1 MSVFESG
8 PKGLGVSSDPF
19 APGSVGLYYWQAFY
33 SGDGNNEAVTSACSA
48 EVLEVGAS
56 LGTISTSLSATSIS
70 IGDKVHDSAT
80 LSGVTSDA
88 GGDVTYAVYDGG
100 SCSGAALDTSKV
112 TVTAGVVL
120 DSKDFDVFDSA
131 GTYSFQ
137 AVYSGDANNKGAT
150 SVCGT
155 ELLTVNQNEPSISTL
170 LSASQV
176 MMGMPVSDTAT
187 LSSGVTPTGTI
198 TFNVYP
204 AGDTTC
210 HLDPIKTYT
219 VNVNGNSKYTSD
231 PFTPSGVGVYQWVAA
246 YGGDDNNK
254 PASSN
259 CGDEPL
265 EVGASTTTSTTTT
278 SETTSSTTSS
288 TSTTTTTTTD
298 TTESTFSLPTTST
311 SQTTPDAPVGGQ
323 VYSVSKA
330 DLLEP
335 YFALAAFLVVLAVVL
350 GKKRRS

>member
-1 MSVFESG
+1 
-8 PKGLGVSSDPF
+8 
-19 APGSVGLYYWQAFY
+19 
-33 SGDGNNEAVTSACSA
+33 
-48 EVLEVGAS
+48 
-56 LGTISTSLSATSIS
+56 
-70 IGDKVHDSAT
+70 
-80 LSGVTSDA
+80 
-88 GGDVTYAVYDGG
+88 VTYAVYDGG
-100 SCSGAALDTSKV
+100 SCGGAALDTSKV
-112 TVTAGVVL
+112 AVTAGVVL

-150 SVCGT
+150 SVCST
-155 ELLTVNQNEPSISTL
+155 ELLTVNQNELSISTL

-176 MMGMPVSDTAT
+176 MMGTPVSDTAT
-187 LSSGVTPTGTI
+187 ISDGVSPTGTI

-204 AGDTTC
+204 AGDETC
-210 HLDPIKTYT
+210 NLDPIKTFT

-231 PFTPSGVGVYQWVAA
+231 PFTPSGVGVYQWAAA

-259 CGDEPL
+259 CGEEPL
-265 EVGASTTTSTTTT
+265 EVGASTTTT

-288 TSTTTTTTTD
+288 TSTTTTS
-298 TTESTFSLPTTST
+298 TTESTFSQPTTST
-311 SQTTPDAPVGGQ
+311 SQIDPHVPVGGQ

>member
-1 MSVFESG
+1 
-8 PKGLGVSSDPF
+8 LGV
-19 APGSVGLYYWQAFY
+19 GSY
-33 SGDGNNEAVTSACSA
+33 SYKA
-48 EVLEVGAS
+48 
-56 LGTISTSLSATSIS
+56 
-70 IGDKVHDSAT
+70 HY
-80 LSGVTSDA
+80 
-88 GGDVTYAVYDGG
+88 GGDDNYD
-100 SCSGAALDTSKV
+100 AA
-112 TVTAGVVL
+112 
-120 DSKDFDVFDSA
+120 DSI
-131 GTYSFQ
+131 
-137 AVYSGDANNKGAT
+137 
-150 SVCGT
+150 C
-155 ELLTVNQNEPSISTL
+155 EPFTLGKAAPTLSTL

-176 MMGMPVSDTAT
+176 MMGTPVSDAAT
-187 LSSGVTPTGTI
+187 LSDGVSPTGTI

-210 HLDPIKTYT
+210 LDPIKTFT

-231 PFTPSGVGVYQWVAA
+231 PFTPSGVGVYQWAAA

-259 CGDEPL
+259 CGEEPL
-265 EVGASTTTSTTTT
+265 EVGASTTTT

-288 TSTTTTTTTD
+288 TSTTTTSTMSR
-298 TTESTFSLPTTST
+298 TESTFSQPTTST
-311 SQTTPDAPVGGQ
+311 SQTAPHDPVGGQ